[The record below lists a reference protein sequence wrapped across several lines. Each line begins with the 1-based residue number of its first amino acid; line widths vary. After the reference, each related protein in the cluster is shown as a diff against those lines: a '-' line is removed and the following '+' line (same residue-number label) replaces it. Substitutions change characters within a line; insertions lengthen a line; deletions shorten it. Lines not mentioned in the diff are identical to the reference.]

1 MLKRPHQKKEGDLLE
16 ELCNGQNICPSPPKK
31 DVRVLIP
38 GTYEYVTSHDKRDSA
53 DVIKLRT
60 LRGAHYPG
68 RCGQRLYRREVGGSE
83 SKVGDVRT
91 EQRLK

>member
-1 MLKRPHQKKEGDLLE
+1 MPLTPQKR
-16 ELCNGQNICPSPPKK
+16 CPS
-31 DVRVLIP
+31 LNP
-38 GTYEYVTSHDKRDSA
+38 GTYEYVTSHDRRDSA

-68 RCGQRLYRREVGGSE
+68 RCGQKLYRREVGGSE
-83 SKVGDVRT
+83 SEVGDVRT